1 MNSSNL
7 GRVPHA
13 ALIMRVQL
21 RAQHDGRHNQIWQ
34 HEIFDRSTIDR
45 ELGEAHWPE

>member
-1 MNSSNL
+1 
-7 GRVPHA
+7 
-13 ALIMRVQL
+13 MRVQL